1 MKVKNNDDF
10 VIGKNLEK
18 NKVNV
23 DLSKVQDLYD
33 EDEILNEI
41 ELADD
46 LVIEEE
52 KENKKK
58 KRLPKK
64 VLEQVQ
70 AEEFAKEY
78 ARVGGI

>member
-1 MKVKNNDDF
+1 M
-10 VIGKNLEK
+10 
-18 NKVNV
+18 
-23 DLSKVQDLYD
+23 YD

-52 KENKKK
+52 KEDKKK